1 VGDARRLRKKDRV
14 NDPAGAETIELRAD
28 MNQTEPLPERR
39 RSRFWPEV
47 SGALAIG
54 LCVLAV
60 VVLGF
65 QVVAWIRGMPGPG
78 LLTVGGHVFAAVVA
92 VLVQRLAD
100 RMRGWHAAAAVT
112 GVLLVAAVTLWIFW
126 WA

>member
-1 VGDARRLRKKDRV
+1 M

-28 MNQTEPLPERR
+28 MNQTEPPPERR

-65 QVVAWIRGMPGPG
+65 QVVAWVRDTPGPG
-78 LLTVGGHVFAAVVA
+78 LPTVGGHVLAAAVAVVVQRFADRLRGWRGAAAVGA
-92 VLVQRLAD
+92 VLV
-100 RMRGWHAAAAVT
+100 
-112 GVLLVAAVTLWIFW
+112 VAAVTLWIFW

>member
-1 VGDARRLRKKDRV
+1 M

-65 QVVAWIRGMPGPG
+65 QVVAWIRGTPGPG

-100 RMRGWHAAAAVT
+100 RLRGWPAAAAVT

>member
-1 VGDARRLRKKDRV
+1 M